1 MKETMMLRDL
11 EQVKIFAHPLRAK
24 LVEAFADRPRTA
36 KQVAEIIGQK
46 PTKLYHHVD
55 ALERVGLIK
64 LVKTQKKR
72 GTVEK
77 YYHTV
82 AKRFS
87 IDSSLFQMKRN
98 GKKMLG
104 EFRAMFANMLE
115 NTMQEINE
123 SISERLISPRK
134 KETQATVARKHIR
147 TTPEN
152 IKKLEKKIQTL
163 LNDCTEAEAKKGS
176 VEYRLTLVF
185 YPLAK
190 KKKGR

>member
-1 MKETMMLRDL
+1 MKETMVLKDL

-24 LVEAFADRPRTA
+24 LVEAFAEKPRTA
-36 KQVAEIIGQK
+36 KQVAEIIGQR
-46 PTKLYHHVD
+46 PTKLYHHVE

-72 GTVEK
+72 GTIEK

-87 IDSSLFQMKRN
+87 VDSSLFRMKRN
-98 GKKMLG
+98 NKEMLG

-115 NTMQEINE
+115 NTMQEIND

-134 KETQATVARKHIR
+134 SETQATVARKHIR

-152 IKKLEKKIQTL
+152 IKKLEKKIHTL
-163 LNDCTEAEAKKGS
+163 LNYCAEAEGKKGD

-190 KKKGR
+190 KKKRR